1 MFDVDLEF
9 GIDLAELV
17 NLSNS
22 LQTGKQTSDCGQTYT
37 AKLSIGSFF
46 FISRLINL
54 SNSLAELK
62 SESKF
67 DLSEHI
73 DLSNET
79 D

>member
-37 AKLSIGSFF
+37 AKYRKFF

-73 DLSNET
+73 DLFNET